1 MKGFLMSKSVAA
13 PEDLDWRVSRAC
25 DNGQCIRVARK
36 GKSVLI
42 GNTNSPEG
50 PVSEFTTDE
59 WRQFLAGAK
68 LGDFDGIA

>member
-1 MKGFLMSKSVAA
+1 MSKYTSV
-13 PEDLDWRVSRAC
+13 PEDLDWRVSRTC

-36 GKSVLI
+36 GGSVLI

-50 PVSEFTTDE
+50 LVSEFTTDE